1 MAEYKLFPGC
11 FIQNR
16 IPFLEA
22 SAKFVFDQVGV
33 SQSAGNFGCCPNP
46 VGLRFVDEKTWAVLG
61 ARNLVE
67 AESEG
72 KNIMSLCNGCYQ
84 SMAVVNHELKH
95 DPMLKAEVNKVLAE
109 VGKNYA
115 GSISVEHF
123 VRVLHEEVGIEKIKS
138 KITHPLT
145 GLKVALHPG
154 CHYARPSHILKG
166 EDPFNMHFLRD
177 LVEAS
182 GATVVDYDQE
192 DLCCGNGVRN
202 ADPYTANTMLKAKI
216 DDARIHGADCFA
228 VNCPACFQ
236 NMDAEQRNLKSMAA
250 EGVKYNFPTYYVT
263 ELLAMA
269 MGKTAKEIGI
279 NFHRNKGKD
288 ELMKVGL

>member
-22 SAKFVFDQVGV
+22 SARFVFDELGLQY
-33 SQSAGNFGCCPNP
+33 SSGNFGCCPNP
-46 VGLRFVDEKTWAVLG
+46 VGLRFVDEKTWAALG

-67 AESEG
+67 AETEG

-95 DPMLKAEVNKVLAE
+95 NALLKDEVNKVLAE
-109 VGKNYA
+109 VGKSYN
-115 GSISVEHF
+115 GSINVDHF

-138 KITHPLT
+138 KITRPLT

-154 CHYARPSHILKG
+154 CHYARPSHILHG
-166 EDPFNMHFLRD
+166 EDPFNLTFLRD

-182 GATVVDYDQE
+182 GATVIDYDQE
-192 DLCCGNGVRN
+192 ALCCGNGVRN
-202 ADPYTANTMLKAKI
+202 SDPYIANTMLKAKI
-216 DDARIHGADCFA
+216 DNARLHGAECFA

-236 NMDAEQRNLKSMAA
+236 QFDAEQRNLKDMAE
-250 EGVKYNFPTYYVT
+250 EGVDYNFPTFYVT
-263 ELLAMA
+263 ELLALA
-269 MGKTAKEIGI
+269 MGKEAKEIGI
-279 NFHRNKGKD
+279 NFHRNKGKE
-288 ELMKVGL
+288 ELQKVGL